1 MEDFFNE
8 TLSILD
14 QIEFEDLLEDGV
26 EIENIMNGVV
36 GKLYDNY
43 KEYKSIW
50 DQIRGTPLYN
60 DLFSFIDKYDFLE
73 YCSTRYDVDWKT
85 ETLYYCKRNKN
96 D

>member
-14 QIEFEDLLEDGV
+14 QIEFEDLFEDGV
-26 EIENIMNGVV
+26 EIKSIMDGVV
-36 GKLYDNY
+36 GKLYTQ
-43 KEYKSIW
+43 EYNHIW
-50 DQIRGTPLYN
+50 EQIKGTPLQN

-85 ETLYYCKRNKN
+85 ETLYYCKKEKK